1 MARSAC
7 WMMSKASNG
16 LNPITDGCESFLN
29 RAHYI
34 PGNKGASFKKL
45 SKKKGLNASL
55 LGSNTPWI
63 FDPKSKTFKCQESSY
78 NIQQFKNKVGHIYKQ
93 HVLNFFSYTSKK
105 SKLMRL
111 KTLKINDPINWFR
124 RYEIECRTIEK
135 GFAAHGTADY
145 IIGPLIG
152 EEKTLKVR
160 SYKLNHPHLN
170 PNTGEP
176 I

>member
-1 MARSAC
+1 
-7 WMMSKASNG
+7 
-16 LNPITDGCESFLN
+16 
-29 RAHYI
+29 
-34 PGNKGASFKKL
+34 
-45 SKKKGLNASL
+45 
-55 LGSNTPWI
+55 
-63 FDPKSKTFKCQESSY
+63 
-78 NIQQFKNKVGHIYKQ
+78 
-93 HVLNFFSYTSKK
+93 
-105 SKLMRL
+105 MRL

-160 SYKLNHPHLN
+160 SYKLNHPYLT

-176 I
+176 IQCPMKSVMKSLFDNSPSSTKRV